1 MKANAFKKRAGGYS
15 AEKAEQYIDTSKPVV
30 VLTTEVDVKKKYDQD
45 AQAYTDEIDSYRLWL
60 IQEGTPPFEVKFGS
74 KPNTFDFLN
83 EVMLVNLEACTV
95 GYDVY
100 FKADSIKAV
109 K

>member
-15 AEKAEQYIDTSKPVV
+15 TEKAEQYIDPSKHVV
-30 VLTTEVDVKKKYDQD
+30 VLTTEPDEKKKYDQD
-45 AQAYTDEIDSYRLWL
+45 AQAYTDEIDSYRLWFV
-60 IQEGTPPFEVKFGS
+60 QEGTPPFEVKFDVE
-74 KPNTFDFLN
+74 PPIVDFLSKVTF
-83 EVMLVNLEACTV
+83 ENLQACTV